1 MRAAVPSAKLTGP
14 SSLLTTIVLPGSYV
28 VTVPDAVV
36 VVVLVSVVVAGC
48 VLVVCSVVVV
58 LVCANANGAI
68 NAQPSVIMLVF
79 ICMLPLFVC
88 FVPDLGDQGR
98 PTAGYNRPFP
108 LFDCFWRVHIRFK
121 SHSGD

>member
-36 VVVLVSVVVAGC
+36 DVVVVSVVAGC

-58 LVCANANGAI
+58 LVCANASGAI
-68 NAQPSVIMLVF
+68 NAQPIVIMLFF
-79 ICMLPLFVC
+79 IVC
-88 FVPDLGDQGR
+88 FLCSCVSSLILATRGRRLDTTVP
-98 PTAGYNRPFP
+98 FI
-108 LFDCFWRVHIRFK
+108 V
-121 SHSGD
+121 